1 MLTAI
6 IIALVSFVA
15 GALLICAS
23 ATINDYTTRHRLN
36 AVGQVLLAAS
46 VLSVVYYILRS

>member
-1 MLTAI
+1 MTVA

-15 GALLICAS
+15 GALFICAS
-23 ATINDYTTRHRLN
+23 ATITDYTPRRRLN
-36 AVGQVLLAAS
+36 ALGQVLLAAS